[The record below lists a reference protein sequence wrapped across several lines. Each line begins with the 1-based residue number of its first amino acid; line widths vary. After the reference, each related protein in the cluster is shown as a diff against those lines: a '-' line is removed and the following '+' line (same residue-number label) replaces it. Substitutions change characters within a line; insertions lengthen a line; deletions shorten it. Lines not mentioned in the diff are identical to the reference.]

1 MPVSWF
7 ALRLI
12 CPAMLASLALA
23 SSMGCVRRTI
33 FITSEPEGALVYLND
48 TEVGRTPVEV
58 DFLYY
63 GDYDVRLV
71 HPDREPLV
79 TMGKARAPW
88 WDTIGLDL
96 IAEAA
101 PGEPH
106 ARIHWHY
113 ELPPK
118 SDDPAALLE
127 RARALRERVGP
138 ESGEASSTSQN

>member
-1 MPVSWF
+1 MT
-7 ALRLI
+7 
-12 CPAMLASLALA
+12 MLVAGLALLP
-23 SSMGCVRRTI
+23 GCVRRTI

-63 GDYDVRLV
+63 GDYDVRLI

-79 TMGKARAPW
+79 TMGRARAPW

-113 ELPPK
+113 ELPERN
-118 SDDPAALLE
+118 DDPAAMLE
-127 RARALRERVGP
+127 RARALRERAATV
-138 ESGEASSTSQN
+138 ESRPADAESREAAPPQ

>member
-1 MPVSWF
+1 MPEPASI
-7 ALRLI
+7 RLI
-12 CPAMLASLALA
+12 ASATCAAAAMVLLP
-23 SSMGCVRRTI
+23 GCVRRTI

-71 HPDREPLV
+71 HPDRESLL

-113 ELPPK
+113 ELPEK
-118 SDDPAALLE
+118 RDDPAALLE
-127 RARALRERVGP
+127 RARSLRERVGP
-138 ESGEASSTSQN
+138 ESGEASSSTSQN